1 METILSILFIAFIL
15 FFSVQFCYYGFVFSR
30 FTFAKPQAGTP
41 KKIPVSVI
49 IWAKNECE
57 NLKALLPILL
67 SQNYPHFELVVIDDD
82 SSDDSL
88 DLLEAYE
95 KQYAFIK
102 LVKVKNNEAFWGNKK
117 YALTL
122 GIKAAKYEYLLFT
135 DASCRPENENWIDD
149 MTAHFTVKKTI
160 VLGYSS
166 YNKIKGSFLNK
177 LIRFDNVLAAIQYF
191 SWAKINKPYKGIGKN
206 LAYKKSEFFNVRG
219 FMDHMKIRT
228 GDDDLFINQASTAE
242 NTTINTTSFTYSD
255 SRTSYSSW
263 LQLKKDQITSAK
275 YYKGFD
281 QFQLA
286 THFISQFFF
295 ICLAIV
301 LLAFQYNWILVTI
314 LLSFRYIFNWIVIG
328 YGASKL
334 KEKDII
340 FGYPLFEFIVLFT
353 HIRIAIASL
362 FSKKTNWN

>member
-1 METILSILFIAFIL
+1 METILNILFIAFIV
-15 FFSVQFCYYGFVFSR
+15 FFCIQFCYYGLIFSR
-30 FTFAKPQAGTP
+30 FAFTKPLTGTP

-49 IWAKNECE
+49 IWAKNEYE
-57 NLKALLPILL
+57 NLRTLLPLLL
-67 SQNYPHFELVVIDDD
+67 SQKYPHFELVLIDDD
-82 SSDDSL
+82 SSDESL

-102 LVKVKNNEAFWGNKK
+102 VVKVKNNEAFWGNKK

-135 DASCRPENENWIDD
+135 DANCRPENENWMQD
-149 MTAHFTVKKTI
+149 MTSHFTVKKTI

-166 YNKIKGSFLNK
+166 FYKTKGSFLNK
-177 LIRFDNVLAAIQYF
+177 LIRFDNALAAIQYF
-191 SWAKINKPYKGIGKN
+191 SWTKIGKPYKGIGRN

-242 NTTINTTSFTYSD
+242 NTTINTTSFTYSE
-255 SRTSYSSW
+255 SRTTYSSW
-263 LQLKKDQITSAK
+263 LQLKKDQVTSAR

-286 THFISQFFF
+286 IHFISQFFF

-301 LLAFQYNWILVTI
+301 LLAFQHNWIAVAI
-314 LLSFRYIFNWIVIG
+314 LLGFRYIFNWIVIG

-334 KEKDII
+334 NEKDII
-340 FGYPLFEFIVLFT
+340 FGYPLFELIVLIT
-353 HIRIAIASL
+353 HIRIAITNL
-362 FSKKTNWN
+362 FSKKSSWN